1 MTTTGVEVSEV
12 QPARS
17 SMAAIA
23 LALSKAQGQ
32 YGPIPRSRTVTVKMK
47 PKADGR
53 EGGSYTFSYAPL
65 DVILDATR
73 PALTANELALT
84 QVLHG
89 GGGRDPMMLRTV
101 LFHSSGQFL
110 SSEVV
115 LTSVGS
121 SPQEL
126 GSAITYMRR
135 YVITALLGVAS
146 EEDDDGNHASGNET
160 RPAAPRAP
168 KPAPTPPKDEPTAKQ
183 RKAFADLMA
192 VPDVWTLEERGAY
205 ETAEARITT
214 ATDYKRMLDDL
225 IAEGTKRKNSDPGVS
240 A

>member
-1 MTTTGVEVSEV
+1 MTTTGVEVSEI
-12 QPARS
+12 QPVR

-23 LALSKAQGQ
+23 LALAKAQGQ
-32 YGPIPRSRTVTVKMK
+32 YAPIPRSRTVTVKMK

-53 EGGSYTFSYAPL
+53 EGGTYTFSYAPL
-65 DVILDATR
+65 DVILEATR
-73 PALTANELALT
+73 AALTANELALT

-89 GGGRDPMMLRTV
+89 GGREPMMLRTV

-110 SSEVV
+110 SSEVA
-115 LTSVGS
+115 LTAVGS

-160 RPAAPRAP
+160 RAAAPRAP
-168 KPAPTPPKDEPTAKQ
+168 KPTPQPPKDDITAKQ
-183 RKAFADLMA
+183 RKTFAGLMA
-192 VPDVWTLEERGAY
+192 VPDVWTTEEKDVYTAS
-205 ETAEARITT
+205 ETGITT
-214 ATDYKRMLDDL
+214 GTDYQRMLDDL
-225 IAEGTKRKNSDPGVS
+225 IAEGTKRKNSDPG
-240 A
+240 AGA